1 MGFLK
6 NLFSKKGN
14 KNLSDK
20 DNRGSWIKN
29 ERMSL
34 DYWNT
39 RMASRSHEPFVI
51 YRFDTEA
58 EAKAALLE
66 IPSIHIAEDTGNLI
80 CTSAIMYGFY
90 QREDGKFEAMVCGN
104 DLTHD
109 EWRIA
114 KESFTKHG
122 GTPTG
127 QGDLEPEKT
136 VSTKPQKKP
145 KKKQVVFVK
154 EDIQNKMGVKF
165 TYRIYKGPDA
175 ETAKAFLAEQPPIT
189 KNYYYLI
196 VETPEGNYGRD
207 ISGIYKE

>member
-6 NLFSKKGN
+6 NLFSKKEAKNIIN
-14 KNLSDK
+14 KV
-20 DNRGSWIKN
+20 NRASWIIN

-39 RMASRSHEPFVI
+39 RITSRSHEPFVI
-51 YRFDTEA
+51 YRFNTEA

-66 IPSIHIAEDTGNLI
+66 IPSIQSAEDSSALI
-80 CTSAIMYGFY
+80 CTSVIMYGFY
-90 QREDGKFEAMVCGN
+90 QREHGKFEAMVCGN

-136 VSTKPQKKP
+136 VSIKPQKKP

-165 TYRIYKGPDA
+165 TYRILKVLMQNLQ
-175 ETAKAFLAEQPPIT
+175 KH
-189 KNYYYLI
+189 
-196 VETPEGNYGRD
+196 
-207 ISGIYKE
+207 S

>member
-29 ERMSL
+29 ERMSF

-104 DLTHD
+104 VKCGCF
-109 EWRIA
+109 I
-114 KESFTKHG
+114 
-122 GTPTG
+122 G
-127 QGDLEPEKT
+127 Q
-136 VSTKPQKKP
+136 
-145 KKKQVVFVK
+145 F
-154 EDIQNKMGVKF
+154 
-165 TYRIYKGPDA
+165 
-175 ETAKAFLAEQPPIT
+175 
-189 KNYYYLI
+189 
-196 VETPEGNYGRD
+196 
-207 ISGIYKE
+207 